1 MSHVTQGA
9 SWPWGSRP
17 CHSEMPQGR
26 PAPTGRLKPQLPT
39 SPGPPPWSLA
49 QDCLRRQRAERTA
62 WAQDACRGNGSK
74 GGTLLGSFAGDPTR
88 QQETRMTKV
97 PRVDSAADNPGIRF
111 TLNRPP
117 NARQQG

>member
-74 GGTLLGSFAGDPTR
+74 GGTLTSRLIRWRPDSTARDQNDEGTKSGLGS
-88 QQETRMTKV
+88 
-97 PRVDSAADNPGIRF
+97 
-111 TLNRPP
+111 
-117 NARQQG
+117 